1 MKPRPPRAA
10 LLLARR
16 YDECVW
22 CTQGA
27 PQAWLA
33 EVDGLQ
39 LDAAGF
45 IEVDST
51 LQSPTLRGVFAAGD
65 VASFIGAPRPKAR
78 KRRAERKPPP
88 PPSPPPRHPPAVI
101 TPH

>member
-1 MKPRPPRAA
+1 M
-10 LLLARR
+10 
-16 YDECVW
+16 W

-78 KRRAERKPPP
+78 KRAGRERSSPLLSLVALLRAR
-88 PPSPPPRHPPAVI
+88 PPAVI

>member
-45 IEVDST
+45 IEGDST

-65 VASFIGAPRPKAR
+65 VASFIGAPRPKVR
-78 KRRAERKPPP
+78 KKAGGERPL
-88 PPSPPPRHPPAVI
+88 SPAPRPPAVI